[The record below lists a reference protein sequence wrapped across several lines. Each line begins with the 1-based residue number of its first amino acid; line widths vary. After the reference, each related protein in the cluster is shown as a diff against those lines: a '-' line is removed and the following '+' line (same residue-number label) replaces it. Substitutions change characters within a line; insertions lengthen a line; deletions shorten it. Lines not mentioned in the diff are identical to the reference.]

1 LLKNLVVDL
10 SGLKTMI
17 NRIYKITES
26 SEYLGVTNLTEF
38 EKEERNEQI

>member
-1 LLKNLVVDL
+1 MK
-10 SGLKTMI
+10 S
-17 NRIYKITES
+17 YKITEA